1 MIQERNE
8 TKNSDELE
16 RMIGSLSE
24 SDDDEPKINSSS
36 PMKNN
41 KTPTKTDVEDSND
54 YNPGKD
60 LNLKTALIHTLA
72 GGLY

>member
-60 LNLKTALIHTLA
+60 SN
-72 GGLY
+72 

>member
-1 MIQERNE
+1 
-8 TKNSDELE
+8 
-16 RMIGSLSE
+16 MIGSLSE
-24 SDDDEPKINSSS
+24 SDNDEPKINSSS

-60 LNLKTALIHTLA
+60 SN
-72 GGLY
+72 